1 MMVIIG
7 IIAGALL
14 LLLAIG
20 GAITVLGRKK
30 SPAAMPPLPG
40 GAIMPEPAAAPQ
52 KAAEP
57 EEGQKGEMLP
67 TGKPCPHCDGGEL
80 MFIPAYDAEF
90 CKSCEKYA

>member
-1 MMVIIG
+1 MKIIIG

-14 LLLAIG
+14 LMAAIG

-30 SPAAMPPLPG
+30 APSAIPPLPG
-40 GAIMPEPAAAPQ
+40 GMAPEPAAAPQ
-52 KAAEP
+52 ETAEA
-57 EEGQKGEMLP
+57 EDGQKGEMLP
-67 TGKPCPHCDGGEL
+67 TGKPCPHCSGGEL